1 MIGKLDPE
9 EHVMDDIDTLSS
21 KRKAIA
27 VCNQGVVAKLYEVIS
42 ELGWDCYDD
51 VVVEVGGTSV
61 YEIEGAGTKWA
72 PVKGTRKYNKDAFIV
87 IKNKSRDERIVSN
100 PDPTL
105 KAHHLKT
112 EKELAAEIKKEDDA
126 KNYDTYSK

>member
-1 MIGKLDPE
+1 ME
-9 EHVMDDIDTLSS
+9 ETLAA

-27 VCNQGVVAKLYEVIS
+27 VCNQGVVQKLYDVIA

-51 VVVEVGGTSV
+51 VVVEIGGTSV

-87 IKNKSRDERIVSN
+87 IKNKSRDEMIFSN
-100 PDPTL
+100 PNPEL

-112 EKELAAEIKKEDDA
+112 ENELAAEIKRSDDA
-126 KNYDTYSK
+126 KMYDTYSK